1 MRKATK
7 LYALLG
13 VLLVVCIAAFA
24 VSRYE
29 EKKEQ
34 IKNSGEVILEI
45 PTDSVTALSWTNESG
60 TFSFT
65 KDETWVYDDDNAF
78 PVDEEKIND
87 LLEQF
92 TSFAAAFAIDDV
104 EGYAQYGL
112 DEPICTIHITAG
124 EESYTVELG
133 DFSKMDEQRYVSIG
147 DGKVYLVSHDP
158 LDEFDSVLRDM
169 ILDDTIPE
177 FDTAKQIAFT
187 GSENYTISYDEETK
201 SICADD
207 VYFTDGKPLDT
218 AVITEWLT
226 SLHELD
232 LTNYVSYNVTDEE
245 LETFGLDEPAL
256 AITLDYSS
264 SDEDGNETDSG
275 TLVLH
280 LSQNPEELAAYEE
293 AIANEEDVLPDVT
306 CYARVGDSQIVYQI
320 TQSEF
325 DALTDVSYDALR
337 HQKIFTADF
346 DTVTSIDVTLE
357 GEDYIFTYNPP
368 EDEDDADVEGTWTY
382 QDTEFDIFDF
392 SYALRALSATSFTDE
407 APTGQEEISLTLHLD
422 NKDFPTFTLT
432 LYRLDGENKVEDGTN
447 SFTDLQKDAYYT
459 DAVNWAAEQGVVNGY
474 PDGTFGPD
482 RNMTRA
488 EVAQMFY
495 ALLNDQNVP
504 ATVSFSDVP
513 DGAWYADAVETLA
526 SLGMFTGYPDGT
538 FHPNS
543 TITRAEFAAAALSF
557 ADMAPSARCSFPDV
571 SAQDWFYPYVASAA
585 EYGWIGGYPDGT
597 FRPSGSIT
605 RAEVA
610 VIVNHML
617 GRTPDQSFVDRSLD
631 RLVSFSDLNS
641 SHWAFY
647 PIMEASNSHGH
658 IKAGGSEQWTG
669 INN

>member
-1 MRKATK
+1 
-7 LYALLG
+7 
-13 VLLVVCIAAFA
+13 
-24 VSRYE
+24 
-29 EKKEQ
+29 
-34 IKNSGEVILEI
+34 
-45 PTDSVTALSWTNESG
+45 
-60 TFSFT
+60 
-65 KDETWVYDDDNAF
+65 
-78 PVDEEKIND
+78 
-87 LLEQF
+87 
-92 TSFAAAFAIDDV
+92 
-104 EGYAQYGL
+104 
-112 DEPICTIHITAG
+112 
-124 EESYTVELG
+124 
-133 DFSKMDEQRYVSIG
+133 
-147 DGKVYLVSHDP
+147 
-158 LDEFDSVLRDM
+158 M

-187 GSENYTISYDEETK
+187 GSENYIISYDVETK
-201 SICADD
+201 SICVDD

-432 LYRLDGENKVEDGTN
+432 LYRLDGESCIACVDGE
-447 SFTDLQKDAYYT
+447 S
-459 DAVNWAAEQGVVNGY
+459 
-474 PDGTFGPD
+474 
-482 RNMTRA
+482 
-488 EVAQMFY
+488 VAF
-495 ALLNDQNVP
+495 
-504 ATVSFSDVP
+504 VSRDK
-513 DGAWYADAVETLA
+513 AVELIEAVRAVTLGA
-526 SLGMFTGYPDGT
+526 
-538 FHPNS
+538 
-543 TITRAEFAAAALSF
+543 
-557 ADMAPSARCSFPDV
+557 
-571 SAQDWFYPYVASAA
+571 
-585 EYGWIGGYPDGT
+585 
-597 FRPSGSIT
+597 
-605 RAEVA
+605 
-610 VIVNHML
+610 
-617 GRTPDQSFVDRSLD
+617 
-631 RLVSFSDLNS
+631 
-641 SHWAFY
+641 
-647 PIMEASNSHGH
+647 
-658 IKAGGSEQWTG
+658 
-669 INN
+669 

>member
-1 MRKATK
+1 MRKKRVT
-7 LYALLG
+7 LC
-13 VLLVVCIAAFA
+13 VLLAVFAA
-24 VSRYE
+24 VSITAVLVSRHE
-29 EKKEQ
+29 EKVEQ

-60 TFSFT
+60 KFSFT

-104 EGYAQYGL
+104 EDYAQYGL

-177 FDTAKQIAFT
+177 FDTVKQIAFS
-187 GSENYTISYDEETK
+187 GEESYTISYDEDGT

-280 LSQNPEELAAYEE
+280 LSQNPEDLAAYEE
-293 AIANEEDVLPDVT
+293 AIANEEDELPDVT
-306 CYARVGDSQIVYQI
+306 CYARVGESQIVYQI
-320 TQSEF
+320 TQSEY
-325 DALTDVSYDALR
+325 DTLTDVSYDALR

-357 GEDYIFTYNPP
+357 GENYTFICTPP
-368 EDEDDADVEGTWTY
+368 EDADDTDTEGTWTY
-382 QDTEFDIFDF
+382 QGVEFDIFDF

-422 NKDFPTFTLT
+422 NEDFPTFTLT
-432 LYRLDGENKVEDGTN
+432 LYRLDGESCIACVDGEPIAFV
-447 SFTDLQKDAYYT
+447 SRDKAVDLIE
-459 DAVNWAAEQGVVNGY
+459 AV
-474 PDGTFGPD
+474 
-482 RNMTRA
+482 RA
-488 EVAQMFY
+488 VT
-495 ALLNDQNVP
+495 L
-504 ATVSFSDVP
+504 
-513 DGAWYADAVETLA
+513 GA
-526 SLGMFTGYPDGT
+526 
-538 FHPNS
+538 
-543 TITRAEFAAAALSF
+543 
-557 ADMAPSARCSFPDV
+557 
-571 SAQDWFYPYVASAA
+571 
-585 EYGWIGGYPDGT
+585 
-597 FRPSGSIT
+597 
-605 RAEVA
+605 
-610 VIVNHML
+610 
-617 GRTPDQSFVDRSLD
+617 
-631 RLVSFSDLNS
+631 
-641 SHWAFY
+641 
-647 PIMEASNSHGH
+647 
-658 IKAGGSEQWTG
+658 
-669 INN
+669 

>member
-104 EGYAQYGL
+104 EDYAQYGL

-346 DTVTSIDVTLE
+346 DTVTSIDVT
-357 GEDYIFTYNPP
+357 
-368 EDEDDADVEGTWTY
+368 
-382 QDTEFDIFDF
+382 FD
-392 SYALRALSATSFTDE
+392 
-407 APTGQEEISLTLHLD
+407 QEQFAGD
-422 NKDFPTFTLT
+422 
-432 LYRLDGENKVEDGTN
+432 
-447 SFTDLQKDAYYT
+447 
-459 DAVNWAAEQGVVNGY
+459 GVVIKKGKKV
-474 PDGTFGPD
+474 FH
-482 RNMTRA
+482 RA
-488 EVAQMFY
+488 YTA
-495 ALLNDQNVP
+495 
-504 ATVSFSDVP
+504 
-513 DGAWYADAVETLA
+513 
-526 SLGMFTGYPDGT
+526 
-538 FHPNS
+538 
-543 TITRAEFAAAALSF
+543 
-557 ADMAPSARCSFPDV
+557 
-571 SAQDWFYPYVASAA
+571 
-585 EYGWIGGYPDGT
+585 
-597 FRPSGSIT
+597 
-605 RAEVA
+605 
-610 VIVNHML
+610 
-617 GRTPDQSFVDRSLD
+617 
-631 RLVSFSDLNS
+631 
-641 SHWAFY
+641 
-647 PIMEASNSHGH
+647 
-658 IKAGGSEQWTG
+658 
-669 INN
+669 

>member
-104 EGYAQYGL
+104 EDYAQYGL

-275 TLVLH
+275 TFVLH
-280 LSQNPEELAAYEE
+280 LSQNPEEQAAYEE
-293 AIANEEDVLPDVT
+293 AIANEEDELPDVT
-306 CYARVGDSQIVYQI
+306 CYARVGESQIVYQI
-320 TQSEF
+320 TQSEY
-325 DALTDVSYDALR
+325 DTLTDVSYDALR
-337 HQKIFTADF
+337 HQKVFTADF

-357 GEDYIFTYNPP
+357 GENYTFICTPP
-368 EDEDDADVEGTWTY
+368 EDADDTDTEGTWTY
-382 QDTEFDIFDF
+382 QGVEFDIFDF
-392 SYALRALSATSFTDE
+392 SYALRVLSATSFTDE

-422 NKDFPTFTLT
+422 NEDFPTFTLT
-432 LYRLDGENKVEDGTN
+432 LYRLDGESCIACVDGE
-447 SFTDLQKDAYYT
+447 SVAFVSRDKAVDLIE
-459 DAVNWAAEQGVVNGY
+459 AV
-474 PDGTFGPD
+474 
-482 RNMTRA
+482 RA
-488 EVAQMFY
+488 VT
-495 ALLNDQNVP
+495 L
-504 ATVSFSDVP
+504 
-513 DGAWYADAVETLA
+513 GA
-526 SLGMFTGYPDGT
+526 
-538 FHPNS
+538 
-543 TITRAEFAAAALSF
+543 
-557 ADMAPSARCSFPDV
+557 
-571 SAQDWFYPYVASAA
+571 
-585 EYGWIGGYPDGT
+585 
-597 FRPSGSIT
+597 
-605 RAEVA
+605 
-610 VIVNHML
+610 
-617 GRTPDQSFVDRSLD
+617 
-631 RLVSFSDLNS
+631 
-641 SHWAFY
+641 
-647 PIMEASNSHGH
+647 
-658 IKAGGSEQWTG
+658 
-669 INN
+669 

>member
-104 EGYAQYGL
+104 EDYAQYGL

-346 DTVTSIDVTLE
+346 DTVTSIDAV
-357 GEDYIFTYNPP
+357 
-368 EDEDDADVEGTWTY
+368 
-382 QDTEFDIFDF
+382 
-392 SYALRALSATSFTDE
+392 SYTH
-407 APTGQEEISLTLHLD
+407 LTL
-422 NKDFPTFTLT
+422 PT
-432 LYRLDGENKVEDGTN
+432 
-447 SFTDLQKDAYYT
+447 
-459 DAVNWAAEQGVVNGY
+459 
-474 PDGTFGPD
+474 
-482 RNMTRA
+482 
-488 EVAQMFY
+488 
-495 ALLNDQNVP
+495 
-504 ATVSFSDVP
+504 
-513 DGAWYADAVETLA
+513 
-526 SLGMFTGYPDGT
+526 
-538 FHPNS
+538 
-543 TITRAEFAAAALSF
+543 I
-557 ADMAPSARCSFPDV
+557 CSV
-571 SAQDWFYPYVASAA
+571 
-585 EYGWIGGYPDGT
+585 
-597 FRPSGSIT
+597 
-605 RAEVA
+605 
-610 VIVNHML
+610 
-617 GRTPDQSFVDRSLD
+617 
-631 RLVSFSDLNS
+631 
-641 SHWAFY
+641 
-647 PIMEASNSHGH
+647 
-658 IKAGGSEQWTG
+658 
-669 INN
+669 

>member
-45 PTDSVTALSWTNESG
+45 PTDSVTALSWTNDSG

-104 EGYAQYGL
+104 EDYAQYGL
-112 DEPICTIHITAG
+112 DEPICTIRITAG

-133 DFSKMDEQRYVSIG
+133 DFSKMDEQRYISIG
-147 DGKVYLVSHDP
+147 DGKAYLVSHDP
-158 LDEFDSVLRDM
+158 LDEFDAVLRDM

-177 FDTAKQIAFT
+177 FDTVKQIAFS
-187 GSENYTISYDEETK
+187 GEESYTISYDEDGT

-207 VYFTDGKPLDT
+207 VYFTDGKPLDA

-264 SDEDGNETDSG
+264 SDEDGNKTDSG

-422 NKDFPTFTLT
+422 NEDFSTFTLT
-432 LYRLDGENKVEDGTN
+432 LYRLDGESCIACVDGE
-447 SFTDLQKDAYYT
+447 SVAFVSRDKAVDLIE
-459 DAVNWAAEQGVVNGY
+459 AV
-474 PDGTFGPD
+474 
-482 RNMTRA
+482 RA
-488 EVAQMFY
+488 VT
-495 ALLNDQNVP
+495 L
-504 ATVSFSDVP
+504 
-513 DGAWYADAVETLA
+513 GA
-526 SLGMFTGYPDGT
+526 
-538 FHPNS
+538 
-543 TITRAEFAAAALSF
+543 
-557 ADMAPSARCSFPDV
+557 
-571 SAQDWFYPYVASAA
+571 
-585 EYGWIGGYPDGT
+585 
-597 FRPSGSIT
+597 
-605 RAEVA
+605 
-610 VIVNHML
+610 
-617 GRTPDQSFVDRSLD
+617 
-631 RLVSFSDLNS
+631 
-641 SHWAFY
+641 
-647 PIMEASNSHGH
+647 
-658 IKAGGSEQWTG
+658 
-669 INN
+669 

>member
-60 TFSFT
+60 KFSFT

-104 EGYAQYGL
+104 EDYAQYGL
-112 DEPICTIHITAG
+112 DEPICTIHITAD

-320 TQSEF
+320 TQSEY
-325 DALTDVSYDALR
+325 DTLADVSYDALR
-337 HQKIFTADF
+337 HQKVFTADF

-357 GEDYIFTYNPP
+357 DENYTFICTPP
-368 EDEDDADVEGTWTY
+368 EDADDTDTEGTWTY
-382 QDTEFDIFDF
+382 QGVEFDIFDF
-392 SYALRALSATSFTDE
+392 SYALRALAATNFTVE
-407 APTGQEEISLTLHLD
+407 TPTGQEEISLTLHLD
-422 NKDFPTFTLT
+422 NEDFSTFTLT
-432 LYRLDGENKVEDGTN
+432 LYRYDGESCIACVDGEPIAFV
-447 SFTDLQKDAYYT
+447 SRDKAVDLIE
-459 DAVNWAAEQGVVNGY
+459 AV
-474 PDGTFGPD
+474 
-482 RNMTRA
+482 RA
-488 EVAQMFY
+488 VT
-495 ALLNDQNVP
+495 L
-504 ATVSFSDVP
+504 
-513 DGAWYADAVETLA
+513 GA
-526 SLGMFTGYPDGT
+526 
-538 FHPNS
+538 
-543 TITRAEFAAAALSF
+543 
-557 ADMAPSARCSFPDV
+557 
-571 SAQDWFYPYVASAA
+571 
-585 EYGWIGGYPDGT
+585 
-597 FRPSGSIT
+597 
-605 RAEVA
+605 
-610 VIVNHML
+610 
-617 GRTPDQSFVDRSLD
+617 
-631 RLVSFSDLNS
+631 
-641 SHWAFY
+641 
-647 PIMEASNSHGH
+647 
-658 IKAGGSEQWTG
+658 
-669 INN
+669 

>member
-104 EGYAQYGL
+104 EDYAQYGL

-306 CYARVGDSQIVYQI
+306 CHARVGDSQIVYQI

-422 NKDFPTFTLT
+422 IGIAANPRVLATAAIRSRRM
-432 LYRLDGENKVEDGTN
+432 RLC
-447 SFTDLQKDAYYT
+447 S
-459 DAVNWAAEQGVVNGY
+459 GY
-474 PDGTFGPD
+474 
-482 RNMTRA
+482 
-488 EVAQMFY
+488 
-495 ALLNDQNVP
+495 
-504 ATVSFSDVP
+504 
-513 DGAWYADAVETLA
+513 
-526 SLGMFTGYPDGT
+526 
-538 FHPNS
+538 
-543 TITRAEFAAAALSF
+543 
-557 ADMAPSARCSFPDV
+557 
-571 SAQDWFYPYVASAA
+571 
-585 EYGWIGGYPDGT
+585 IGNI
-597 FRPSGSIT
+597 R
-605 RAEVA
+605 
-610 VIVNHML
+610 
-617 GRTPDQSFVDRSLD
+617 
-631 RLVSFSDLNS
+631 
-641 SHWAFY
+641 
-647 PIMEASNSHGH
+647 
-658 IKAGGSEQWTG
+658 
-669 INN
+669 

>member
-104 EGYAQYGL
+104 EDYAQYGL

-124 EESYTVELG
+124 VESYTVELG

-158 LDEFDSVLRDM
+158 LDEFGAVLRDM

-306 CYARVGDSQIVYQI
+306 CYARVGESQIVYQI
-320 TQSEF
+320 TQSEY
-325 DALTDVSYDALR
+325 DTLTDVSYDALR
-337 HQKIFTADF
+337 HQKVFTADF

-357 GEDYIFTYNPP
+357 DENYTFICTPP
-368 EDEDDADVEGTWTY
+368 EDADDTDTEGTWTY
-382 QDTEFDIFDF
+382 QGVEFDIFDF

-422 NKDFPTFTLT
+422 NEEFPTFTLT
-432 LYRLDGENKVEDGTN
+432 LYRLDGESCIACVDGE
-447 SFTDLQKDAYYT
+447 SVAFVSRDKAVDLIE
-459 DAVNWAAEQGVVNGY
+459 AV
-474 PDGTFGPD
+474 
-482 RNMTRA
+482 RA
-488 EVAQMFY
+488 VT
-495 ALLNDQNVP
+495 L
-504 ATVSFSDVP
+504 
-513 DGAWYADAVETLA
+513 GA
-526 SLGMFTGYPDGT
+526 
-538 FHPNS
+538 
-543 TITRAEFAAAALSF
+543 
-557 ADMAPSARCSFPDV
+557 
-571 SAQDWFYPYVASAA
+571 
-585 EYGWIGGYPDGT
+585 
-597 FRPSGSIT
+597 
-605 RAEVA
+605 
-610 VIVNHML
+610 
-617 GRTPDQSFVDRSLD
+617 
-631 RLVSFSDLNS
+631 
-641 SHWAFY
+641 
-647 PIMEASNSHGH
+647 
-658 IKAGGSEQWTG
+658 
-669 INN
+669 